1 MSNNFLMRIGNN
13 MYVFP
18 GIGLGAILSKA
29 VNVTQDMIY
38 ASGESLSETLT
49 PEESAVKALYPDIRR
64 IRDVSIVVTRGVI
77 RAAQKNGVDRELAM
91 RNLSDDQLDEY
102 IRQRMYDPFRER
114 ALLKAEV
121 RELGMRTKS
130 DLNIHAHGGVA
141 DAVNGVRAAVASAAH
156 L

>member
-1 MSNNFLMRIGNN
+1 

-38 ASGESLSETLT
+38 ASGQSLSLALNPAEQK
-49 PEESAVKALYPDIRR
+49 EKYLYPDITR

-91 RNLSDDQLDEY
+91 RNLTDAQLDNY
-102 IRQRMYDPFRER
+102 IRERMYDPFREG
-114 ALLKAEV
+114 ALVKEDV
-121 RELGMRTKS
+121 RELGIRGKS
-130 DLNIHAHGGVA
+130 ILDLARLNGNGLNE
-141 DAVNGVRAAVASAAH
+141 AVNGVKSAVAGAAH

>member
-1 MSNNFLMRIGNN
+1 

-18 GIGLGAILSKA
+18 GIGLGAILSKS

-38 ASGESLSETLT
+38 ASGESLSLALT
-49 PEESAVKALYPDIRR
+49 PAEEAEKYLYPDITR

-91 RNLSDDQLDEY
+91 RNLTDAQLDEY
-102 IRQRMYDPFRER
+102 IRQRMYDPFREG
-114 ALLKAEV
+114 ALVKEDV
-121 RELGMRTKS
+121 RELGIRGKS
-130 DLNIHAHGGVA
+130 ILDLSKLNGNGVSE
-141 DAVNGVRAAVASAAH
+141 AVNGVKSAVASAAH